1 MVKFVFFVA
10 KEIENNCFLELSDKL
25 SNMNE
30 NIDQYVAKVKTLE
43 GRLKKAIKICKR
55 KFCKRPTTS

>member
-1 MVKFVFFVA
+1 MLKVNDSKLLQKVCPWKIVYC
-10 KEIENNCFLELSDKL
+10 KTILELSDKL

-43 GRLKKAIKICKR
+43 GKFKNMIK
-55 KFCKRPTTS
+55 F